1 MMTTGL
7 WVALVIVIVF
17 FSALGFT
24 KAFLKICAP
33 NEMLIFSG
41 RTRELP
47 DGTIIGYRIIKGGR
61 TFQFPIIETV
71 KRMSLETMPIEIE
84 LNGALAK
91 GIIPL
96 NVAGMAN
103 IKIAGTQEQG
113 SSNAIERFLG
123 KKREE
128 IARIAK
134 ETLEGSLRGVLATLT
149 PEEANTDRLKF
160 AQEVMNQASEDFR
173 KLGLV
178 LDTFKIQSV
187 SDSQR
192 YLEAIGRK
200 KNAEVQRDAR
210 IAEAESEAEA
220 RKVAAVARNEA
231 SVAEAEAE
239 MITVGAQNRLRVTKA
254 ELEVT
259 SNQAEAAAKV
269 AGDIAKAEHENTLE
283 KVRIDL
289 NKKKYQADVVVP
301 AAAAKEA
308 SELSAKG
315 EAAKI
320 LEDGKATADAVKL
333 MREQWDQGNT
343 KELFLIQLFPG
354 IVDKVSKVVAENLHI
369 EKLTVVDSG
378 NGNGIPQL
386 VKGLTGSVV
395 SIIEEIKTATGL
407 DIPDLLSRKTE
418 ETSQI
423 RNEISK

>member
-7 WVALVIVIVF
+7 WIALVVFIVF
-17 FSALGFT
+17 FIALGFT
-24 KAFLKICAP
+24 KAFLKVCAP

-41 RTRELP
+41 KTRELP
-47 DGTIIGYRIIKGGR
+47 DGTTVGYRIIKGGR
-61 TFQFPIIETV
+61 TFQLPIIETV
-71 KRMSLETMPIEIE
+71 KSMSLETMPIEIE
-84 LNGALAK
+84 LNGALAQ

-103 IKIAGTQEQG
+103 IKVAGTQEQG
-113 SSNAIERFLG
+113 SSNAVERFLG

-128 IARIAK
+128 IAHIAQ

-149 PEEANTDRLKF
+149 PEEANSERLKF

-173 KLGLV
+173 TLGLV

-210 IAEAESEAEA
+210 IAEAESESEA
-220 RKVAAVARNEA
+220 RKVTAAARNEA

-239 MITVGAQNRLRVTKA
+239 MITVEAQNRLRVTNA

-269 AGDIAKAEHENTLE
+269 AGDIARAEQENTLE
-283 KVRIDL
+283 EVRIDL
-289 NKKKYQADVVVP
+289 NKKRYQADVVVP

-308 SELSAKG
+308 SELRAKG
-315 EAAKI
+315 EATKI
-320 LEDGKATADAVKL
+320 FEDGKATADAVKL
-333 MREQWDQGNT
+333 MREQWEQGNT
-343 KELFLIQLFPG
+343 KELFLLQLFPG
-354 IVDKVSKVVAENLHI
+354 IVDKVSRVVAENLHI

-378 NGNGIPQL
+378 NGNGVPQL
-386 VKGLTGSVV
+386 VRGLTGSVI

-407 DIPDLLSRKTE
+407 DIPDLLSRKDE

-423 RNEISK
+423 PNKLSK

>member
-1 MMTTGL
+1 MTTGL
-7 WVALVIVIVF
+7 WVALVVIIVF

-84 LNGALAK
+84 LKGALAK

-96 NVAGMAN
+96 DVSGMAN

-308 SELSAKG
+308 SELSAQG

-343 KELFLIQLFPG
+343 KELFLIQLFPE
-354 IVDKVSKVVAENLHI
+354 IVDKVSRVVADNLHI

>member
-1 MMTTGL
+1 MTTGL
-7 WVALVIVIVF
+7 WIALVVVIVCF
-17 FSALGFT
+17 IALGFT

-47 DGTIIGYRIIKGGR
+47 DGTTIGYRIIKGGR
-61 TFQFPIIETV
+61 TFQLPIIETV
-71 KRMSLETMPIEIE
+71 RRMSLETMPIEIE

-113 SSNAIERFLG
+113 SENAIERFLG

-178 LDTFKIQSV
+178 LDTLKIQSV

-239 MITVGAQNRLRVTKA
+239 MITVEAQNRLRVTKA

-289 NKKKYQADVVVP
+289 NKKRYQADVVVP

-308 SELSAKG
+308 SELSAQG

-343 KELFLIQLFPG
+343 KELFLIQLFPD
-354 IVDKVSKVVAENLHI
+354 IVDKVSRVVAENLHI

-423 RNEISK
+423 RNELSK

>member
-1 MMTTGL
+1 MTTGL
-7 WVALVIVIVF
+7 WIALVVVIVCF
-17 FSALGFT
+17 IALGFT

-47 DGTIIGYRIIKGGR
+47 DGTTIGYRIIKGGR
-61 TFQFPIIETV
+61 TFQLPIIETV
-71 KRMSLETMPIEIE
+71 RRMSLETMPIEIE

-113 SSNAIERFLG
+113 SENAIERFLG

-308 SELSAKG
+308 SELSAQG

-343 KELFLIQLFPG
+343 KELFLIQLFPD
-354 IVDKVSKVVAENLHI
+354 IVDKVSRVVAENLHI

-423 RNEISK
+423 RNELSK

>member
-7 WVALVIVIVF
+7 WIALVVVIVF
-17 FSALGFT
+17 FISLGFT

-33 NEMLIFSG
+33 NEMLVFSG
-41 RTRELP
+41 RTRRLS
-47 DGTIIGYRIIKGGR
+47 DGSTIGYRIIKGGR
-61 TFQFPIIETV
+61 SFQLPIIETV
-71 KRMSLETMPIEIE
+71 KSMSLETMPIEIE

-123 KKREE
+123 KKGEE

-160 AQEVMNQASEDFR
+160 AQEVMSQASEDFR
-173 KLGLV
+173 TLGLV

-220 RKVAAVARNEA
+220 RKVTAVARNEA

-239 MITVGAQNRLRVTKA
+239 MITVEAQNRLRVTNA

-283 KVRIDL
+283 EVRIGL

-308 SELSAKG
+308 SDLSAQG

-343 KELFLIQLFPG
+343 KELFLIQLFPE
-354 IVDKVSKVVAENLHI
+354 IVDKVSRVVAENLHI

-378 NGNGIPQL
+378 NGNGVPQL
-386 VKGLTGSVV
+386 VKGLTGSVI

-407 DIPDLLSRKTE
+407 DIPDLLSRKDE

-423 RNEISK
+423 RNELSK

>member
-1 MMTTGL
+1 MTTGL
-7 WVALVIVIVF
+7 WVALVVVIVF

-47 DGTIIGYRIIKGGR
+47 DGTTIGYRIIKGGR

-84 LNGALAK
+84 LKGALAK

-96 NVAGMAN
+96 DVSGMAN

-113 SSNAIERFLG
+113 SSNAVERFLG

-354 IVDKVSKVVAENLHI
+354 IVDKVSRVVAENLHI

>member
-1 MMTTGL
+1 MTTGL
-7 WVALVIVIVF
+7 WVALVVVIVF

-47 DGTIIGYRIIKGGR
+47 DGTTIGYRIIKGGR

-84 LNGALAK
+84 LKGALAK

-96 NVAGMAN
+96 DVSGMAN